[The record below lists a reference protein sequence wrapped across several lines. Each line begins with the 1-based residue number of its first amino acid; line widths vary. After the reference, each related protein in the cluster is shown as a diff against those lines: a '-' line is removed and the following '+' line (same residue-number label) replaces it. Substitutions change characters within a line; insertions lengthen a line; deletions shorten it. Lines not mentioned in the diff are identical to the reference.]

1 MEIHYFCMFD
11 IWELGN
17 IYNVLVSFN
26 ILFYLLLIEFGS
38 VEVTV
43 FWDVTDMRIS
53 NQISYLSKFSAF
65 YELDLDSGR

>member
-1 MEIHYFCMFD
+1 
-11 IWELGN
+11 
-17 IYNVLVSFN
+17 VSFN